1 MSDQKN
7 ILNIKCRQEF
17 RHWLAENSS
26 VETEGWI
33 HAERGKPT
41 DEDKL
46 WYLDAVEEAL
56 CYGWI
61 DSTAGKI
68 DSISYQR
75 FSPRRK
81 NSPWTELNKER
92 VRSLEKLG
100 LMTDTGRKVLP
111 PMGARSFKFDPDV
124 ELALKQACVWTKFRS
139 FPIFINAFVL
149 TMWLSTK
156 VVILKCMSE
165 D

>member
-26 VETEGWI
+26 VETACWI
-33 HAERGKPT
+33 HAERGRPT
-41 DEDKL
+41 DDDHL
-46 WYLDAVEEAL
+46 WYLDAVEETL

-81 NSPWTELNKER
+81 
-92 VRSLEKLG
+92 
-100 LMTDTGRKVLP
+100 
-111 PMGARSFKFDPDV
+111 
-124 ELALKQACVWTKFRS
+124 KQ
-139 FPIFINAFVL
+139 PL
-149 TMWLSTK
+149 
-156 VVILKCMSE
+156 